1 MPHFEAHTSALDGR
15 AVVSLAG
22 ECDLAAR
29 GELVAAL
36 RAALDGSQAVTV
48 DLSKLSFLDSSGIH
62 ELVRAHHVAVS
73 NGGALHATGA
83 SGVVA
88 EVLEITG
95 VGRLLSPRGSA

>member
-1 MPHFEAHTSALDGR
+1 MAQFEAHTSALDGR

-29 GELVAAL
+29 EKLVAAL
-36 RAALDGSQAVTV
+36 RAALDESRTITV

-62 ELVRAHHVAVS
+62 ELVTAHHVAVR

-88 EVLEITG
+88 EVLDITG
-95 VGRLLSPRGSA
+95 VGQLLSPQGSA